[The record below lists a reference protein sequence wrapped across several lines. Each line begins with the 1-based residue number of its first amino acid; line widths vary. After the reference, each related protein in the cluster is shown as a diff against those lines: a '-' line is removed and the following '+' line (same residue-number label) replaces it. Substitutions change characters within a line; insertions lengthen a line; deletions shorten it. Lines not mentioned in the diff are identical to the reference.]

1 MATQT
6 NTAMPSLDE
15 FRSRLKRHGLKATR
29 QRLEVHEAMMALGH
43 ASADMVTEEIARR
56 GIVKV
61 TVASVYNILSQL
73 ADLKIY
79 SRRLSSNNKMYFD
92 INSFRHMHR
101 RTGRARAGA
110 PEAAQVP
117 GIHRRG
123 HRHPAHRPA
132 HPQVQNRMKRLIL
145 VLCSVL
151 VLAGG
156 CKKQDSYTYSG
167 IEAGTLGGGV
177 FTSDNGTKMTVVGN
191 EGKYDVTSTRRVLIS
206 YQTQPFTDPAHI
218 SIDLLGL
225 LDAGILQPEHARSLP
240 ADPSGSPLEITDAW
254 FSSEYLNILA
264 TFEGKDPEKHT
275 FSAAYTADEKGLTLR
290 IGHDGFQDE
299 TTGTKPLSIFLC
311 VPMYEP
317 VLSLDQAA
325 QAAGQK
331 PVRPVPVLLQWTSYT
346 MDGGPLTLLEKKGS
360 YLPPSAD

>member
-1 MATQT
+1 
-6 NTAMPSLDE
+6 
-15 FRSRLKRHGLKATR
+15 
-29 QRLEVHEAMMALGH
+29 
-43 ASADMVTEEIARR
+43 
-56 GIVKV
+56 
-61 TVASVYNILSQL
+61 
-73 ADLKIY
+73 
-79 SRRLSSNNKMYFD
+79 
-92 INSFRHMHR
+92 
-101 RTGRARAGA
+101 
-110 PEAAQVP
+110 
-117 GIHRRG
+117 
-123 HRHPAHRPA
+123 
-132 HPQVQNRMKRLIL
+132 MKRLIL

-151 VLAGG
+151 VLAAG

-177 FTSDNGTKMTVVGN
+177 FTSDNGTKMAVAGN
-191 EGKYDVTSTRRVLIS
+191 KGKYDVTSTRRVLIS

-290 IGHDGFQDE
+290 IGHDGSQDE

-325 QAAGQK
+325 QAAEQK

-346 MDGGPLTLLEKKGS
+346 MEGGPLTLLEKKGS